1 MHVHYACTFTALC
14 VISSCILT
22 GSPMV
27 TTPCSLTTLGWWN
40 WPIMAASCR
49 NFTLSSSEVL
59 SLSVLIATGTDPVGV
74 VHTPLLT
81 VPNCPDPK

>member
-1 MHVHYACTFTALC
+1 
-14 VISSCILT
+14 
-22 GSPMV
+22 
-27 TTPCSLTTLGWWN
+27 
-40 WPIMAASCR
+40 MAASCK

-59 SLSVLIATGTDPVGV
+59 SLSVLIATDTDPAVGV

>member
-1 MHVHYACTFTALC
+1 
-14 VISSCILT
+14 
-22 GSPMV
+22 
-27 TTPCSLTTLGWWN
+27 
-40 WPIMAASCR
+40 MAASCR

-81 VPNCPDPK
+81 VPNCPDPINNLLLYQ